1 MTPDE
6 LKTLTY
12 FRDGERYLN
21 NTQVDWSTIDYH
33 TMQCVELLRQYLD
46 EPIILIRGAHPN
58 RPSAID
64 ACCPKKP
71 LSAVFLALTRL
82 QYASWGIYSGGSFHI
97 DVRTFHGYPA
107 RWAGIKIEEEGI
119 LKDRGLAC
127 LEAYRANGWI
137 YLLYNHDLSLD
148 GINLVCELSGKRCG

>member
-1 MTPDE
+1 MPAE
-6 LKTLTY
+6 LATLTY
-12 FRDGERYLN
+12 FHEGERYLN
-21 NTQVDWSTIDYH
+21 GHPIDWATVDIR
-33 TMQCVELLRQYLD
+33 TMRCLEQLRQYLD
-46 EPIILIRGAHPN
+46 CPIRLIRGPHPN
-58 RPSAID
+58 RPSAVD
-64 ACCPKKP
+64 ACCPEKP

-137 YLLYNHDLSLD
+137 YLLYNHDRSLE
-148 GINLVCELSGKRCG
+148 GINLVCELSEKRCG

>member
-6 LKTLTY
+6 LAQLTH
-12 FRDGERYLN
+12 FRDGERFLN
-21 NTQVDWSTIDYH
+21 GQPIDWATIDYR
-33 TMQCVELLRQYLD
+33 TMQSIELLRQYLD

-58 RPSAID
+58 RPSAVD
-64 ACCPKKP
+64 ACCPRKP
-71 LSAVFLALTRL
+71 MASIFLALTRL

-97 DVRTFHGYPA
+97 DVREFRGFPA
-107 RWAGIKIEEEGI
+107 RWSAIKTEEEGI

-137 YLLYNHDLSLD
+137 YLLYTHDRSLE
-148 GINLVCELSGKRCG
+148 GINLVCELSEKRCG